1 MGDVMKRNN
10 KKRKKIR
17 NILITV
23 VGIIIVLLII
33 MNLLG
38 ENVKDRMPTDINTP
52 EQLLEYYNCKNVRIK
67 DSTEDEFE
75 KDIYLVFGEELWKDG
90 KSNEVYYQ
98 SIIINLSKLLQY
110 QSYRMIDLSEETL
123 IAVVCNGEEVKEV
136 YINGESDY
144 FTKEQTK
151 QEISKYE
158 PIVEIDINVQSK
170 EIIAMINNNWKASA
184 INFGSLESRFDDYD
198 IYFDEGIEVKTL
210 GGKVYNIVFT
220 EKYKSNVVN
229 NLTVSSTKEEIKT
242 TLGKPSFEDDKI
254 LGYKSEKFYVFFAEN
269 QISVYRKEHEY
280 NTEEFLKLWNDFQS
294 NKDVKVFVNGITNIW
309 NDYNKYQYDTD
320 YVFLE
325 YALRGIRIQFNFGS
339 ENGIILFN
347 NYEGIVGENIEL
359 KDITLENLPK
369 YLYLHTDDDLVYE
382 KEKERVANL
391 EYYYEEEN
399 RNMVDDNYFL
409 EEEYEETY
417 RFSKITSNEF
427 FMVYQYVPN
436 EGIREVK
443 FVSLS
448 KKYPNSELIRHKQIY
463 TYGWLNDEQ
472 FVYSVKQEGIY
483 YYNAKTRVL
492 KNLVSGNDNFEIK
505 KVESDILFYDEKNI
519 KLK

>member
-1 MGDVMKRNN
+1 MKIDK

-17 NILITV
+17 NIIIAV
-23 VGIIIVLLII
+23 VCIIIVLLII
-33 MNLLG
+33 INLLK
-38 ENVKDRMPTDINTP
+38 ENVKDKMPTDINTP
-52 EQLLEYYNCKNVRIK
+52 EQLLKYYNCKNIRIK
-67 DSTEDEFE
+67 DSPEEQFE
-75 KDIYLVFGEELWKDG
+75 KDIYLSFGEELWRDG

-98 SIIINLSKLLQY
+98 AIIINLSKLLQY
-110 QSYRMIDLSEETL
+110 KSYRMIDLDRETL
-123 IAVVCNGEEVKEV
+123 VAVICNGEKVREV
-136 YINGESDY
+136 YINGEADY
-144 FTKEQTK
+144 FAKEQTK

-158 PIVEIDINVQSK
+158 PILETNINIQSK
-170 EIIAMINNNWKASA
+170 EILTSINKNWKAST
-184 INFGSLESRFDDYD
+184 INFGTLESRFDDYD

-210 GGKVYNIVFT
+210 GGKIYNIVFT
-220 EKYKSNVVN
+220 ENYKNNIAN
-229 NLTVSSTKEEIKT
+229 NLTVSSTKEEIKKA
-242 TLGKPSFEDDKI
+242 LGKPSFEDDNI
-254 LGYKSEKFYVFFAEN
+254 LGYKSEKICLFFAKN
-269 QISVYRKEHEY
+269 QVSVYRKENEY

-294 NKDVKVFVNGITNIW
+294 SKDVKVFVNGITNIW

-325 YALRGIRIQFNFGS
+325 YALRGIRIQFNFGA
-339 ENGIILFN
+339 ENGIVLFN
-347 NYEGIVGENIEL
+347 NYEGNIAENIKL
-359 KDITLENLPK
+359 KDITLDNLPK
-369 YLYLHTDDDLVYE
+369 YLYLHTDDDLIYE

-409 EEEYEETY
+409 EEEYEKTY
-417 RFSKITSNEF
+417 RFSEIKSNEF
-427 FMVYQYVPN
+427 FLVYQYVPN

-443 FVSLS
+443 FISLS

-463 TYGWLNDEQ
+463 TYGWINNEQ

-492 KNLVSGNDNFEIK
+492 KNLISGNDNFEIK
-505 KVESDILFYDEKNI
+505 KIESDILFYDEKNV